1 MPDQHLPDQSLSDRH
16 LPGLPL
22 AEQPTVEL
30 HTTGL
35 AEASA
40 IPAIPADSV
49 WLGLDLGTQSA
60 RCVAVDAKGEVLAAA
75 SRPLTSH
82 REGTR
87 HEQDPEQWWSALGA
101 ACREALADID
111 PRRVRGLAI
120 DATSGTVLLADAD
133 GTPLTPGL
141 MYDDGRA
148 AAQAE
153 RVNAVG
159 GPVWEELGYRSMQ
172 PSWALPKLLWLLE
185 NRTPATRRAGEGLRL
200 LHQPDLITW
209 RLAGHQVPAD
219 ASHALKTGYHLVEE
233 RWPEGELDRLGVA
246 PGLLPEVVR
255 PGTVLG
261 AVCASAAEAT
271 GIPEGT
277 AIVAGMTDGCAA
289 QIGAGA
295 LTPGAWNSVLGT
307 TLVFKGTSPHLV
319 RDPNGVVYCHRGPG
333 DSWLPGGASSSGA
346 GVISREF
353 PGADLDDLTRR
364 AAEAPSTAVAYPLV
378 STGGERFPFRAPQAE
393 SFVLG
398 DPADEAERFHA
409 HLLGVA
415 CVERLCFD
423 YLDLLGAPV
432 DGPLTFTGGGAKN
445 PYWNRLRADV
455 LGRPVHL
462 PAQAEGAVGMA
473 VLAATSSGVAVAEA
487 AAQLVREGE
496 RIEPDPARTAH
507 WTPVYLG
514 FVEELVRRGWLEQ
527 TVATHARARATLR

>member
-1 MPDQHLPDQSLSDRH
+1 MPDQPLPAPSRPAPPLPDATPPEEATLR
-16 LPGLPL
+16 L
-22 AEQPTVEL
+22 V
-30 HTTGL
+30 TTGRL
-35 AEASA
+35 TAAHL
-40 IPAIPADSV
+40 PADSV

-60 RCVAVDAKGEVLAAA
+60 RCVAVDATGEVLAAA

-82 REGTR
+82 REGTH
-87 HEQDPEQWWSALGA
+87 HEQDPELWWSALAA

-159 GPVWEELGYRSMQ
+159 GQVWEELGYRSMQ
-172 PSWALPKLLWLLE
+172 PSWALPKLLWLVE
-185 NRTPATRRAGEGLRL
+185 HPTPALSRAGEGLRL

-233 RWPEGELDRLGVA
+233 RWPDRELDELGVA
-246 PGLLPEVVR
+246 AGLLPDVVR

-261 AVCASAAEAT
+261 AVCAAAAEAT

-295 LTPGAWNSVLGT
+295 LTTGAWNSVLGT

-319 RDPNGVVYCHRGPG
+319 RDPDGVVYCHRGPG
-333 DSWLPGGASSSGA
+333 DTWLPGGASSSGA

-364 AAEAPSTAVAYPLV
+364 AAAAPTTAVAYPLV
-378 STGGERFPFRAPQAE
+378 STGGERFPFRAPGAE
-393 SFVLG
+393 PFVLG
-398 DPADEAERFHA
+398 EPADEAERFHA

-432 DGPLTFTGGGAKN
+432 DGPLTLTGGGAKN

-455 LGRPVHL
+455 LGRPVHV

-473 VLAATSSGVAVAEA
+473 VLAATSSGIGVQEA
-487 AAQLVREGE
+487 AAQLVRAGE

-514 FVEELVRRGWLEQ
+514 LLDELVRRGWLRQ
-527 TVATHARARATLR
+527 AVADHARERSTQR